1 MTDAPTDAVRARRGA
16 SRRGATRRR
25 AEAAAWI
32 LPSGGR
38 VGLHRAI
45 SPAPLATRTAHVG
58 LHGNPVS
65 AGREYSRYV
74 EGYLEDAEIVYVT
87 LANRAVN
94 LRPRQAAAITVEEN
108 VEIIGWARAAE
119 IPSSSVDFSDIPSL
133 ASRHDEIV
141 SGKVRKNCIVR
152 ELLR

>member
-45 SPAPLATRTAHVG
+45 
-58 LHGNPVS
+58 
-65 AGREYSRYV
+65 GREYSRYV
-74 EGYLEDAEIVYVT
+74 EGDLEDAGIVYVT